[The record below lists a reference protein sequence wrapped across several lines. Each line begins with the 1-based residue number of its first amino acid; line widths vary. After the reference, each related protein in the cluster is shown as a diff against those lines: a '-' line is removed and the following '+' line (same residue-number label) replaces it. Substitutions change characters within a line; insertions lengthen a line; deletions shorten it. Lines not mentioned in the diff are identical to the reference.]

1 MNKLTFKIINYS
13 DVVTNSSTL
22 IHIATAPFYR
32 RKPMKFVATNFKG
45 IHIHFTFYEYCK
57 LQENSKKYLERHTNT
72 SSDSVGGG
80 GGAPQIKTL
89 KLMKM

>member
-1 MNKLTFKIINYS
+1 MMNKLTFKIINYS

-45 IHIHFTFYEYCK
+45 YILHFM
-57 LQENSKKYLERHTNT
+57 NIASSKKIANYISN
-72 SSDSVGGG
+72 DI
-80 GGAPQIKTL
+80 QIPVAIL
-89 KLMKM
+89 